1 MVNVRRTW
9 LTLLIVSMTALPVA
23 ASSVRALSDAE
34 RAAVDHAAAYL
45 SGGPDAIVQR
55 LSASSPLGKL
65 PAAEAAKEIEV
76 RLGPPSGATWELQ
89 TVVPALR
96 DKVAVFDIA
105 YPSGVD
111 ETAIFELSKSG
122 DTYKIDN
129 LRILAEEASQKPIF
143 PPPPASDDKPVETK
157 FPADKVA
164 FGLCLAAC
172 AVAVAASFM
181 RRGNKDLVRI
191 AIPVSA
197 MLAIGAVS
205 LALLAGEH
213 TKLVTPP
220 HKADSAAASVKDN
233 YPRLASLL
241 DLRRALASGSET
253 KNMSTVA
260 AHSDTARDVA
270 KLWKAQMD
278 LQQVRIDDAKRTL
291 KSFPVPSSIPL
302 VEILRGRLALFEQ
315 DESASAVAYEHAV
328 SLGPGRD
335 GLWSET
341 AHALLA
347 LGYEDRC
354 VKYLDRLD
362 RIGSRDADVYY
373 ILSMFRAFKD
383 KEEESQKLLNT
394 AWSLHPAQRSQ
405 VIGIPILWSV
415 IRKPET
421 ASFINLSA
429 PDEAAVASPSIGTRA
444 IALPL
449 NAVAKVAG
457 DFLDIQI
464 GEQELRVPGG
474 ACLAPAGT
482 QPVDAASWSRTE
494 EEKYVADYARL
505 VSVAGTA
512 GAYTQP
518 ALRRRI
524 TGSALALAERN
535 RWNDIIKLTDGLSPK
550 SEYIPPTLFF
560 LRATALQRAQRAPEA
575 KELLVS
581 LAAGHVLQRKRDAQS
596 LEQLGEMLASFDLFD
611 AAVKMLDR
619 AEQIRQNERIEYT
632 VARIN
637 MNKRLATKYSTL
649 DSEHFQVHYPED
661 VNAGSAKLID
671 QILEDEL
678 KRMQTWIPTAVFKP
692 VVVNVVWWQDF
703 RSTITGND
711 FIIGLYQ
718 GKITVPLAGLPF
730 YPPEIVAILTHELTH
745 AMLAQATNDQA
756 PHWFQEG
763 MAKRMEMTGMTRN
776 AFNMYD
782 DNKLLAFSLLDSVLR
797 DSPDPDM
804 IGEGY
809 LESEAVV
816 RYVEAKYGKAGLT
829 KMVEQFRD
837 GATTDEAIERVAG
850 MPVVEFDRQFRQWG
864 RSERRFFET
873 PIVARYDMD
882 EEPEIRLKNGA
893 KATTSQAEPP
903 VNQQAAPRGALRGGT
918 FYPLKKP

>member
-1 MVNVRRTW
+1 MVNVRRTCFA
-9 LTLLIVSMTALPVA
+9 LLVVSMASLPLA
-23 ASSVRALSDAE
+23 ASEVRAISDAE
-34 RAAVDHAAAYL
+34 RAAAGHAAAYL
-45 SGGPDAIVQR
+45 SGGPEALIQR
-55 LSASSPLGKL
+55 LSPSSPLRKM
-65 PAAEAAKEIEV
+65 PAAEAAREIEV
-76 RLGPPSGATWELQ
+76 RLGPPAGAMWELQ

-122 DTYKIDN
+122 DTYTIDN
-129 LRILAEEASQKPIF
+129 LRILAEESSQKAIF
-143 PPPPASDDKPVETK
+143 PAPPKEADKPGEQPPRK
-157 FPADKVA
+157 FPADKAA

-172 AVAVAASFM
+172 AIAVAAALL
-181 RRGNKDLVRI
+181 RRGNKGLVMV
-191 AIPVSA
+191 AIPGAVV
-197 MLAIGAVS
+197 LAIGAVS
-205 LALLAGEH
+205 LAMFAGEH
-213 TKLVTPP
+213 TRVETRASHDAAK
-220 HKADSAAASVKDN
+220 AAANDT
-233 YPRLASLL
+233 YPRLAALL
-241 DLRRALASGSET
+241 ELRRALASGRET
-253 KNMSTVA
+253 TNIPTAAAGSGA
-260 AHSDTARDVA
+260 AHDVGR
-270 KLWKAQMD
+270 LWKAQMD
-278 LQQVRIDDAKRTL
+278 LQQMRIDHAKRTL
-291 KSFPVPSSIPL
+291 ASFPVPSSIPL
-302 VEILRGRLALFEQ
+302 VEILRGRLGLFEQ

-354 VKYLDRLD
+354 IKYLDRLD

-373 ILSMFRAFKD
+373 ILSMFKAFKD
-383 KEEESQKLLNT
+383 KEDESQQLLST
-394 AWSLHPAQRSQ
+394 AWSLHPAQRAQ

-415 IRKPET
+415 IRKPDT
-421 ASFINLSA
+421 ARFINLSA
-429 PDEAAVASPSIGTRA
+429 PDDAAVTSAATSTRA
-444 IALPL
+444 ISLPA
-449 NAVAKVAG
+449 NAVARVSG
-457 DFLDIQI
+457 DFLDVQI
-464 GEQELRVPGG
+464 GEQELSVPGG

-482 QPVDAASWSRTE
+482 PAVDAATWSRTE
-494 EEKYVADYARL
+494 EEKAVADYARL
-505 VSVAGTA
+505 VNVAGTA

-524 TGSALALAERN
+524 TDSALALAERN
-535 RWNDIIKLTDGLSPK
+535 RWNDIVRLTDGLSPK

-560 LRATALQRAQRAPEA
+560 LRATALERVQRAPEA
-575 KELLVS
+575 KVLLIS
-581 LAAGHVLQRKRDAQS
+581 LAAGRVLQRKRDAQA
-596 LEQLGEMLASFDLFD
+596 LEQLGQMLASYDLFD

-619 AEQIRQNERIEYT
+619 AESIRQNERIETT

-649 DSEHFQVHYPED
+649 DSEHFQIHYPED
-661 VNAGSAKLID
+661 VNIGSAKLID

-678 KRMQTWIPTAVFKP
+678 KRMQEWIPTPAFKQ
-692 VVVNVVWWQDF
+692 VVVNVVWWQEF

-718 GKITVPLAGLPF
+718 GKITVPLAGIPI
-730 YPPEIVAILTHELTH
+730 YPPEVVAILTHELCH

-756 PHWFQEG
+756 PRWFQEG
-763 MAKRMEMTGMTRN
+763 MAKRMEMAGMTRN

-782 DNKLLAFSLLDSVLR
+782 DDKLLAFSLLDSVLR

-829 KMVEQFRD
+829 KMIEQFRN

-850 MPVVEFDRQFRQWG
+850 MPSADFDRQFRQWG
-864 RSERRFFET
+864 RAERRFFET
-873 PIVARYDMD
+873 PVTARYDVD
-882 EEPEIRLKNGA
+882 YDGEIQIKNTA
-893 KATTSQAEPP
+893 KAPASQPG
-903 VNQQAAPRGALRGGT
+903 NAPARGRLSGGS
-918 FYPLKKP
+918 FYPVKKP